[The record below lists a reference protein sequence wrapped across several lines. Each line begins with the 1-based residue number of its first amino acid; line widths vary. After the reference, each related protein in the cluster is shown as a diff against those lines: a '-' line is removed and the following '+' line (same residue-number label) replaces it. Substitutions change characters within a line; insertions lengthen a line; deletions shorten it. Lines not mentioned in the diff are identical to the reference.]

1 MLLATTM
8 MIIKSTLFPQAK
20 LTQRKQ
26 RRLHEAARLMEE
38 EAARR
43 FVNDQTRQLSNGGG
57 DATGADV
64 GADLQVKPVV
74 NYAQSSEE
82 QALLREQERM
92 KDDLKNKH
100 QKVKNKPTK
109 HRLTIPVLPGPAPPN

>member
-1 MLLATTM
+1 M
-8 MIIKSTLFPQAK
+8 SQAK
-20 LTQRKQ
+20 LSQRKQ
-26 RRLHEAARLMEE
+26 RKLHEAARLMEE

-57 DATGADV
+57 DSTPADV
-64 GADLQVKPVV
+64 GSDLQVRPVV

-100 QKVKNKPTK
+100 QKV
-109 HRLTIPVLPGPAPPN
+109 